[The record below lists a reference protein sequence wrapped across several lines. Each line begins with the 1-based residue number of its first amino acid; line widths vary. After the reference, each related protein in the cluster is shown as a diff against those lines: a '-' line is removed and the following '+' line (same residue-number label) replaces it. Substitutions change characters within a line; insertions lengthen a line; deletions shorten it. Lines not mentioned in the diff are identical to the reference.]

1 MSFIRANSNSATP
14 ADNLQQQ
21 IKRQFNNPSQASG
34 FASQTQ
40 GGRSIQLISQM
51 KKTYTNQRQTM
62 SVYVGDK
69 RIKAKIPTMSQRS
82 KEELYE
88 ENMKSK
94 QEINQLRED
103 SKKNSTKIAFLEYQ
117 LLAKDKYLDE
127 MMK

>member
-1 MSFIRANSNSATP
+1 
-14 ADNLQQQ
+14 
-21 IKRQFNNPSQASG
+21 
-34 FASQTQ
+34 
-40 GGRSIQLISQM
+40 
-51 KKTYTNQRQTM
+51 M

-94 QEINQLRED
+94 QEINQLREE
-103 SKKNSTKIAFLEYQ
+103 SKRNSTKIAFLEYQ